1 MRRITLLLACLSA
14 SVAPVLA
21 HHSAAAEYDV
31 SKSVNI
37 QGALT
42 KVEWLNPHIR
52 FYVDV
57 KGADGKITNWEVE
70 SGGPGAFIRAGF
82 TRNSL
87 KIGDPITVKGYPAK
101 DGENLIDATDITLS
115 DGRKMNASP
124 SDGK

>member
-1 MRRITLLLACLSA
+1 MRKIAFVLLCLGA
-14 SVAPVLA
+14 GVAPIMA

-31 SKSVNI
+31 NKSVSI
-37 QGALT
+37 QGTIT

-57 KGADGKITNWEVE
+57 KGADGKVVNWEIE
-70 SGGPGAFIRAGF
+70 SGGPGAFVRAGF

-101 DGENLIDATDITLS
+101 DGENLVDATDITLA
-115 DGRKMNASP
+115 DGRKMNSSP